1 MSIYVII
8 MMIDKSLKNK
18 KKAMKVYNALTFSG
32 KDDCHNCQNF
42 NKYVNFSAH
51 AIMRSLLLSAVL
63 LSKLHYL
70 SFPAQHTIKR
80 SKRVTFLN
88 VIKKKKSDI

>member
-1 MSIYVII
+1 
-8 MMIDKSLKNK
+8 MIDKSLKNK

-88 VIKKKKSDI
+88 VIKKKSDI